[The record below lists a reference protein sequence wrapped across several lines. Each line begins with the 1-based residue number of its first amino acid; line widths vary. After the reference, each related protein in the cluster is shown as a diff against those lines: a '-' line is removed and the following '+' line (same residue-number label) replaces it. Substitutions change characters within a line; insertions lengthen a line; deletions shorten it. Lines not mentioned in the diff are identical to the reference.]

1 MTVSPKELGEIPQ
14 SFLSCLD
21 KALDIYGDS
30 FKQVVYWNF
39 EKSHGLT
46 KAQIPAHADKFAET
60 LNKIFGPGS
69 SIVER
74 TLISAI
80 SKITG
85 LKGLDGYDFS
95 KALREV
101 NKYFQRV
108 E

>member
-1 MTVSPKELGEIPQ
+1 MTVSPKELSETPQ

-21 KALDIYGDS
+21 KALEIYGDS
-30 FKQVVYWNF
+30 FKHVVYWNF
-39 EKSHGLT
+39 GKNHGLT
-46 KAQIPAHADKFAET
+46 KEQIPAHADKFAET

-74 TLISAI
+74 NLISAI

-85 LKGLDGYDFS
+85 LRELEERDFC
-95 KALREV
+95 KVLREA
-101 NKYFQRV
+101 NKYYQRL